1 MTDARDPLSTDALDV
16 VVQLLFELG
25 DEGDQPWLFYDR
37 ICEAVCRL
45 TSMERAVLFL
55 YDEERKLVLPAGSHG
70 VEHEILAHAY
80 GTLEET
86 PIARRALRE
95 DRVLETS
102 DLASE
107 IPSRYATTPGI
118 VKLTCTPVAAAGR
131 WLGVIFAE
139 CDGRDFELSE
149 NERRTMRAMGRT
161 AALATHVRQA
171 TAQRERERML
181 LSRVELARDV
191 HERVM
196 QRLFGI
202 SMVLGTG
209 GHLSLDDRER
219 AAAEIESA
227 LGELRDALARSIEPT
242 AEPSRTTLRAELERL
257 GRQYKHLPLQVSW
270 EEGAEVPQGLEPLAV
285 SVLTEALRNA
295 EKHARP
301 SAVQVAVGRSDD
313 AFALEVRNDG
323 LRRSRRFR
331 RGRSLGAGLGLRLA
345 AYESLQRGGM
355 LEFGTEGE
363 EWRVRLVL
371 PSGGNGA
378 AGGGSGEPR
387 E

>member
-1 MTDARDPLSTDALDV
+1 MTEARDPLSTDALDV

-25 DEGDQPWLFYDR
+25 DEGEEPWHFYDR

-86 PIARRALRE
+86 PIARRALIDGE
-95 DRVLETS
+95 VLETA
-102 DLASE
+102 DLARE
-107 IPSRYATTPGI
+107 IPPRYASTPGL
-118 VKLTCTPVAAAGR
+118 VKLTCTPVAAARR

-139 CDGRDFELSE
+139 RNGREFELSE
-149 NERRTMRAMGRT
+149 GERRTMRALGRT

-171 TAQRERERML
+171 TAQRERGRML
-181 LSRVELARDV
+181 LERVELVRDV

-196 QRLFGI
+196 QRLFGV
-202 SMVLGTG
+202 SMVLGTEG
-209 GHLSLDDRER
+209 RLGRDDRER

-227 LGELRDALARSIEPT
+227 LAELRDALARSIEPT
-242 AEPSRTTLRAELERL
+242 AEPSRARLRAELERL
-257 GRQYKHLPLQVSW
+257 GRQYKQLPLQVSW
-270 EEGAEVPQGLEPLAV
+270 EQGAEVPEGFEPLAV

-301 SAVQVAVGRSDD
+301 SVVRVAVGRSDG
-313 AFALEVRNDG
+313 AFALEIRNDG
-323 LRRSRRFR
+323 LVPDQGDGTA
-331 RGRSLGAGLGLRLA
+331 RGVGSGLGLRLA

-355 LEFGTEGE
+355 LEFGAEGG

-371 PSGGNGA
+371 PSGDVA
-378 AGGGSGEPR
+378 SIVGEEAR
-387 E
+387 A

>member
-209 GHLSLDDRER
+209 GHLSRDDRER

-378 AGGGSGEPR
+378 AGGGSGEAR